1 MSEEAVLMIDEGF
14 RRYLIQFQEWTKSY
28 CAPVFFR
35 DDSDQLRNGSMTFV
49 NTGQEVLGITAGH
62 VADRVKECCDGR
74 PGHGCQVGGAELD
87 HGRLIARHPILD
99 LATFR
104 LSATFVITA
113 GLHGAASVT
122 HWPPLPP
129 VDGEKLLFG
138 GYPGI
143 YRKENEAAGQYDVTF
158 AHFGVSASSVHE
170 DRFAIGPL
178 GIAEAFSLGG
188 DRDRIPPQVDLGGM
202 SGGGV
207 FRVIES
213 GLIARPEVLGIVYGG
228 YQPFE
233 VVLAHP
239 LSVMK
244 QDGTFIE

>member
-1 MSEEAVLMIDEGF
+1 MDEGF
-14 RRYLIQFQEWTKSY
+14 RRYLNQFQEWTKSY

-35 DDSDQLRNGSMTFV
+35 DDSDRLRNGSMTFV

-62 VADRVKECCDGR
+62 VADIIKEFCDGS

-87 HGRLIARHPILD
+87 PGRLIARHPILD

-104 LSATFVITA
+104 LSGTFVTTA
-113 GLHGAASVT
+113 GLHAAASVT
-122 HWPPLPP
+122 HWPPLAP

-143 YRKENEAAGQYDVTF
+143 YRKENEAAREYDVAF
-158 AHFGVSASSVHE
+158 VHFGVSASSVHE
-170 DRFAIGPL
+170 DYFAIGPL

-188 DRDRIPPQVDLGGM
+188 DRDRIPPQVDLGGL

-213 GLIARPEVLGIVYGG
+213 GLIARPELLGIVYQGH
-228 YQPFE
+228 QQFE
-233 VVLAHP
+233 VVFAHP
-239 LSVMK
+239 LSSIMR
-244 QDGTFIE
+244 DGTFLE